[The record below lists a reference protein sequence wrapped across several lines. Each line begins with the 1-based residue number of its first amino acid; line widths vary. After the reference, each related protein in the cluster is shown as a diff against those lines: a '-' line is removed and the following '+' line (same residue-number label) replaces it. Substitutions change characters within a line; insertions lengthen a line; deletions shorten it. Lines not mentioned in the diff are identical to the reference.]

1 MSTLVQKGTATYP
14 YPWLKLSGEKLAA
27 LLRSEI
33 SVGTSYGLGSKISP
47 LSLQATDADWPG
59 EVDCSGE
66 FRWLL
71 FHALGQPEHFDIPDG
86 SVNQREWVEEQQFKP
101 STWQDACNFDGYIRV
116 GFLEPQDTSEGIGHV
131 WLVFMGK
138 TIESH
143 GSTGPASR
151 MLSSTAILH
160 TPHYWVLSPPFKAA

>member
-1 MSTLVQKGTATYP
+1 MSIILAGTPAYP
-14 YPWLKLSGEKLAA
+14 HPWLNLSGEKLSA

-33 SVGTSYGLGSKISP
+33 AAGTHYHLGAKINP
-47 LSLQATDADWPG
+47 LSLQATDPDWPG
-59 EVDCSGE
+59 AVDCSGE

-71 FHALGQPEHFDIPDG
+71 FHALGQPAHFDVPDG
-86 SVNQREWVEEQQFKP
+86 SVNQRVWVEDQRFKP
-101 STWQDACNFDGYIRV
+101 SSWQEACGLDGYVRV

-151 MLSSTAILH
+151 MLKNTKILH
-160 TPHYWVLSPPFKAA
+160 TPHYWVLSPPMGKA